1 MEVGDSTYMI
11 NKTEVSVVKTVEQ
24 EDPEFTFPHGH
35 TKITAVYTATLHK
48 NHLRTS
54 RKNFPQLKV

>member
-1 MEVGDSTYMI
+1 MI
-11 NKTEVSVVKTVEQ
+11 NKTEVSVVKRVEQ
-24 EDPEFTFPHGH
+24 ENPEFTFPHGH

-54 RKNFPQLKV
+54 RKNFPQLKI